1 MSFTPP
7 KTFITNE
14 AQHEAAINELIRLNQ
29 SPDAD
34 QLHAAIQA
42 LGNAIEAYEIAAGHE
57 PEPPQTLRGILE
69 VEMFK
74 RRIKQRGL
82 AELLE
87 VSEPRLSEIMK
98 GKREMNL
105 DFIKRLYTKLSI
117 PAETL
122 LRLSA

>member
-1 MSFTPP
+1 MYSTNS
-7 KTFITNE
+7 KLFIKNE
-14 AQHEAAINELIRLNQ
+14 EQHESALNELIRLEQ
-29 SPDAD
+29 SAEAE
-34 QLHAAIQA
+34 QHRAAIQA
-42 LGNAIEAYEIAAGHE
+42 LGDAIQAYEIAAGHE
-57 PEPPQTLRGILE
+57 PDAPQTLRGILE

-117 PAETL
+117 PADKL
-122 LRLSA
+122 LSLTA